1 MQNGRCC
8 VGWSGEVGHPVGKS
22 RASWMRRASIRKVG
36 KTRKKLLEQN
46 GHSREPILQ
55 PPARGGHVMHTESYK
70 ILPVLMRRDGMSRA
84 EAEDLIAE
92 ARKRVLEYG
101 EDPEEVLADEF
112 GLEPDYIY
120 DLLG

>member
-1 MQNGRCC
+1 
-8 VGWSGEVGHPVGKS
+8 
-22 RASWMRRASIRKVG
+22 
-36 KTRKKLLEQN
+36 
-46 GHSREPILQ
+46 
-55 PPARGGHVMHTESYK
+55 MHTESYK